1 MMWEEN
7 NLSEPEVDVSEETAA
22 QSAETA
28 ENTCENGFYT
38 KPHEDIIQD
47 ELKPTA
53 EPPRESGNHFDPF
66 TGKPLYEGAEAFRA
80 QPQSGKKPPRAK
92 KEKRRYGAGIVILCS
107 VLSALI
113 GLFGGIAANDS
124 EEKSPS
130 PQFGGTPSNIRIEVD
145 ETAESIVEAVATKAS
160 PSVVGIRTTTSVM
173 SFFGGS
179 QEATGEGSGVVYSSD
194 GYIITNYHVI
204 ESVAESGDGKIA
216 VFFNNKDSDSYAASI
231 VGYHIASDLALLK
244 IDATGLPA
252 VELGNSDELKIG
264 QQVVA
269 IGSPGG
275 LEFMGSVTSGYI
287 SGLNRVLSSASNVQL
302 IQTDAAINPGN
313 SGGALLNAKGQ
324 LVGINSSKIVSTE
337 FEGMGFSIPINA
349 VVEMMEK
356 IIDKQ
361 NTPEPYVG
369 LTLSTRYTK
378 EVLNYYRYPAG
389 AVVLSVDE
397 DSPAD
402 KAGIRRGDIIT
413 EFDGK
418 TIEDYNLLNE
428 SISYSKPGDTV
439 TVKLYRSGKYYET
452 DLKIASNGK

>member
-1 MMWEEN
+1 MWEEN
-7 NLSEPEVDVSEETAA
+7 NFTDPQTGVPQESAAPSDEGKEET
-22 QSAETA
+22 S
-28 ENTCENGFYT
+28 ENGYYT
-38 KPHEDIIQD
+38 KPYADIIQD
-47 ELKPTA
+47 EVA
-53 EPPRESGNHFDPF
+53 EPQKPEKESGNHFDPF
-66 TGKPLYEGAEAFRA
+66 TGKPLYEGAEVFRA
-80 QPQSGKKPPRAK
+80 APKTEKKPPRAK
-92 KEKRRYGAGIVILCS
+92 KEKRRYSAGMVILCS
-107 VLSALI
+107 VLAAVI
-113 GLFGGIAANDS
+113 GLVGGLAATHSDDTV
-124 EEKSPS
+124 SP
-130 PQFGGTPSNIRIEVD
+130 PQFSGNPSNVNIEVD
-145 ETAESIVEAVATKAS
+145 STAESIVEAVATKAT

-173 SFFGGS
+173 SFFGGA
-179 QEATGEGSGVVYSSD
+179 QEATGEGSGVVYTAD

-216 VFFNNKDSDSYAASI
+216 VFFDNKDSNSYTAKI

-244 IDATGLPA
+244 IEATGLPA
-252 VELGNSDELKIG
+252 VELGNSNDLKVG

-287 SGLNRVLSSASNVQL
+287 SGLDRVLSSASNVKL

-349 VVEMMEK
+349 VVEMMKK

-369 LTLSTRYTK
+369 ISLSTRYTK

-397 DSPAD
+397 GSPAEQ
-402 KAGIRRGDIIT
+402 AGIRRGDIIT